1 MIRAR
6 KTPLPVADCCRLLGV
21 SRASF
26 YRPAAVRTRPDD
38 EETVR
43 LAGEHPR
50 YGYRRLA
57 VLAGIG
63 KKAMRN
69 RTKRLGLTVPRR
81 KPRKR
86 TTFPV
91 PVDAPNLCRPARAP
105 GELLVSDFT
114 YIPLDRG
121 FAYFAVT
128 LDVFSRRLRG
138 WSVSRSMKSGL
149 AEAALEMALASGPLR
164 PNWIHHS
171 DRGVQYACGSFR
183 ALVLKAGGLSSFSSP
198 ASPGQNAFAESF
210 FSRFKDE
217 VVNLREPAGYAET
230 EREIRA
236 FVEDYNLTRKHSSLG
251 DVSPTTFE
259 ERIAEHALELCV
271 S

>member
-1 MIRAR
+1 
-6 KTPLPVADCCRLLGV
+6 
-21 SRASF
+21 
-26 YRPAAVRTRPDD
+26 
-38 EETVR
+38 
-43 LAGEHPR
+43 
-50 YGYRRLA
+50 
-57 VLAGIG
+57 
-63 KKAMRN
+63 
-69 RTKRLGLTVPRR
+69 
-81 KPRKR
+81 
-86 TTFPV
+86 
-91 PVDAPNLCRPARAP
+91 
-105 GELLVSDFT
+105 
-114 YIPLDRG
+114 
-121 FAYFAVT
+121 
-128 LDVFSRRLRG
+128 
-138 WSVSRSMKSGL
+138 MKSGL

-171 DRGVQYACGSFR
+171 DRGVHTPAARS
-183 ALVLKAGGLSSFSSP
+183 APLVLKAGVCRRSSP